1 MWHHRIIK
9 PVFRAKDYYSSGRYT
24 NRKVSSSSMRESNT
38 GEKQIQENNTEKI
51 ITTGY
56 NKHNFFLDSHG
67 SGKWFLD
74 V

>member
-1 MWHHRIIK
+1 
-9 PVFRAKDYYSSGRYT
+9 
-24 NRKVSSSSMRESNT
+24 MRESNT